1 MKCHDVRALINAGS
15 ARELQDVY
23 SALREHIE
31 SCDSCSRLYKLR
43 LIASQAL
50 AASTGGVRAGEKF
63 TMRVLDALDR
73 EAGWPEESRA
83 RRQMSWAAMLR
94 PSPAW
99 AALAL
104 VLVLISGYNYLRT
117 LGYFHPGGE
126 VPINMGRFVDDVGH
140 DAFLYSRND
149 QTLEVLTDSPPTVRE
164 WFNTRLDF
172 PVIVPERLPG
182 GYVLEG
188 ARLWHT
194 VSRLSAFARYQT
206 PAGDWV
212 ALFLI
217 SSNNLADQG
226 GRTVRAERRT
236 YRTGESFQ
244 YNAVAWKESEAAY
257 ALVGRLD
264 TDELVRLAEVF
275 EAPPPR

>member
-1 MKCHDVRALINAGS
+1 MKCKEVRSLIDES
-15 ARELQDVY
+15 SSQELRD
-23 SALREHIE
+23 ADTELRAHID
-31 SCDSCSRLYKLR
+31 SCASCSRVYELR
-43 LIASQAL
+43 RITSQSLVASA
-50 AASTGGVRAGEKF
+50 GGVRAGRRF

-73 EAGWPEESRA
+73 EAGWSEPPRA
-83 RRQMSWAAMLR
+83 RKQMSWRAVLR

-104 VLVLISGYNYLRT
+104 VLVMISGYNYLRT
-117 LGYFHPGGE
+117 MGYFHPTGE
-126 VPINMGRFVDDVGH
+126 VPINMGRFVEDVGH

-149 QTLEVLTDSPPTVRE
+149 QTLEVLTGSPASVRR
-164 WFNTRLDF
+164 WFDTRLDF
-172 PVIVPERLPG
+172 PVNVPGGLPG

-194 VSRLSAFARYQT
+194 VSRLSAFARYRT

-217 SSNNLADQG
+217 SSDNLADQG
-226 GRTVRAERRT
+226 ARIVQGYGHT
-236 YRTGESFQ
+236 YRVGESFQ
-244 YNAVAWKESEAAY
+244 YNAVAWKEGEAAY

-264 TDELVRLAEVF
+264 TDELVRMAEGF
-275 EAPPPR
+275 RP